1 MLRSIKYELNPTNTQ
16 KVLIKQ
22 ACGCCRKVYNTM
34 LDRKISAYNDG
45 RKKISTNEL
54 IKDLVPLK
62 EELPYLKDVPS
73 QALQQAVMNMGNAFN
88 QFFKRG
94 NKGFPKFKKKGQKDS
109 FRIPVACLID
119 YDNWKIKIA
128 KIGTVK
134 FFKGHNKQIE
144 GKIRSYTV
152 THTSTDRYF
161 ISVLYETMDR
171 PELNN
176 NKSVG
181 IDVGIKSFATLSDG
195 KVFENQKYLKSNLRK
210 LRVLQRTV
218 SRRYQRGKKREEQSN
233 NWKKAVRRV
242 AKLQER
248 VAFQR
253 SDYLH
258 KISTWIARN
267 YSTVCV
273 ETLNAKGM
281 IKNHHLAQAI
291 SDCSWGMFVSM
302 LEYKCDNLVKIDKW
316 FASSQTCSVCG
327 YVNKKTKNLSLRE
340 WVCPECGTI
349 HDRDLNAARNIEREG
364 LSLCGLKVSGCT
376 MLAPRTPY
384 FSGGSSQFDKSVE
397 RFELVCHGVQDIG
410 GHKVEQGS
418 LF

>member
-34 LDRKISAYNDG
+34 LDRKISAYDDG
-45 RKKISTNEL
+45 QKKISTNDL

-152 THTSTDRYF
+152 THTSTGRYF

-273 ETLNAKGM
+273 ETLNVKGM

-291 SDCSWGMFVSM
+291 SDCSWGMFASM

-316 FASSQTCSVCG
+316 FASSQTCSACG

-349 HDRDLNAARNIEREG
+349 HDRDLNAARNIKREG

-376 MLAPRTPY
+376 MLAPRTP
-384 FSGGSSQFDKSVE
+384 
-397 RFELVCHGVQDIG
+397 L
-410 GHKVEQGS
+410 
-418 LF
+418 L